1 MFIKKIS
8 LILLIYLSYQT
19 QLLSKSTTLNEID
32 AKNLSNYFSGI
43 VAYENKENN
52 IALEFFKSSKKLLD
66 IHDPYLKRYIHSLVL
81 EGKVSQAINIV
92 KKNIKNENSNFFDAH
107 LLLILDSLKKNDF
120 NKAYDYLNRIKNL
133 SEIDRFNGAILE
145 SLHQYLY
152 VFKEKKILK
161 NKKSF

>member
-1 MFIKKIS
+1 MFIKKIG

-92 KKNIKNENSNFFDAH
+92 KKNILHYQNIKE
-107 LLLILDSLKKNDF
+107 LL
-120 NKAYDYLNRIKNL
+120 
-133 SEIDRFNGAILE
+133 
-145 SLHQYLY
+145 
-152 VFKEKKILK
+152 
-161 NKKSF
+161 